1 MNFLIS
7 VSSCNDSG
15 MRSIML
21 FIKNT
26 LTLIQIIV
34 PILLIV
40 MGSINLVKIVKN
52 PDDKK
57 GLSRVKNSF
66 IAAIIVFFIPVF
78 LNVLMY
84 AIGENTTISDCWN
97 NASDTSTSTGY
108 MDPND
113 NGRPKN
119 QVYTNPGDYQ

>member
-1 MNFLIS
+1 MNLLIS

-15 MRSIML
+15 LKSIML

-34 PILLIV
+34 PILLII
-40 MGSINLVKIVKN
+40 MGSVNLAKIMKN

-57 GLSRVKNSF
+57 GLSRIKNSF

-78 LNVLMY
+78 INVLMY
-84 AIGENTTISDCWN
+84 AIGTNTTISDCWN
-97 NASDTSTSTGY
+97 NASNSSTSTGY

-113 NGRPKN
+113 NTHQKSS
-119 QVYTNPGDYQ
+119 VYTDPGDYR